1 MAENVKEEVNILAQE
16 KPKVIKLADGKEYN
30 LPPIDMT
37 TLANVEKAM
46 GFGIGRFGLKMETEP
61 MTTMRVLVYAL
72 LKENHP
78 DLTLDGVGHLI
89 TMKEMATLSETIST
103 IMAIA

>member
-1 MAENVKEEVNILAQE
+1 LDILAQE
-16 KPKVIKLADGKEYN
+16 KPKSIKLADGKEYT

-37 TLANVEKAM
+37 TLANIEKTM
-46 GFGIGRFGLKMETEP
+46 GFGLGRFAIKMETET
-61 MTTMRVLVYAL
+61 MTTIRSLIYAL

-89 TMKEMATLSETIST
+89 TLKEIKELSTTISE
-103 IMAIA
+103 IMAISG

>member
-1 MAENVKEEVNILAQE
+1 MTEVNILAQE
-16 KPKVIKLADGKEYN
+16 KPKTIKLADGKDYI

-37 TLANVEKAM
+37 TLANIEKTM
-46 GFGIGRFGLKMETEP
+46 GFGLGRFAVKMEVET
-61 MTTMRVLVYAL
+61 MTTLRALVYAL

-89 TMKEMATLSETIST
+89 TLKEIASLSETIST
-103 IMAIA
+103 IMAIST